1 MEVGTYEAK
10 TQLPRLLER
19 VAKGERVV
27 ITRHGK
33 PVADLVPH
41 HATSLDA
48 HRAGLKALQQQRELL
63 RVAGVRVTRAEA
75 RAWINAGRR

>member
-10 TQLPRLLER
+10 TNLPKLLAR

-33 PVADLVPH
+33 PIADIVPH
-41 HATSLDA
+41 VAQSLDV
-48 HRAGLKALQQQRELL
+48 HRQAVLNLLKNRESL
-63 RVAGVRVTRAEA
+63 RKAGVRVSREEA
-75 RAWINAGRR
+75 RQWSNEGRP

>member
-10 TQLPRLLER
+10 TNLPKLLAR

-41 HATSLDA
+41 EATSLDA
-48 HRAGLKALQQQRELL
+48 HRQAVEGLL
-63 RVAGVRVTRAEA
+63 RNRESLRATGVRVTRAEA
-75 RAWINAGRR
+75 KQWIDEGRP

>member
-10 TQLPRLLER
+10 TQLPRLLAR

-33 PVADLVPH
+33 PVADIVPH
-41 HATSLDA
+41 VSSSLDA
-48 HRAGLKALQQQRELL
+48 HRAAVNTLLGLRERL
-63 RVAGVRVTRAEA
+63 RAAGVRVSRAEVKE
-75 RAWINAGRR
+75 WVNEGRP